1 MYGVIDGI
9 LDAGKIKAR
18 LYDELNGH
26 EFHGDAVIDKTAFS
40 EKDWGDITQA
50 PDAGFIFLIN
60 DDKCILRREN
70 MNDETKAIEPK
81 YITLSSGA
89 TVCLDNIL
97 VVGEVK
103 KIEGLCTESYIFHI
117 HYRGQSLP
125 VVMPYDGNNYLARKD
140 HAELCRKLTGE
151 KE

>member
-9 LDAGKIKAR
+9 LDDGKIKAR

-81 YITLSSGA
+81 YITLPSGA

-97 VVGEVK
+97 
-103 KIEGLCTESYIFHI
+103 C
-117 HYRGQSLP
+117 
-125 VVMPYDGNNYLARKD
+125 D
-140 HAELCRKLTGE
+140 
-151 KE
+151 

>member
-1 MYGVIDGI
+1 MTLEEAYEKRRQECLS
-9 LDAGKIKAR
+9 LDR
-18 LYDELNGH
+18 
-26 EFHGDAVIDKTAFS
+26 
-40 EKDWGDITQA
+40 
-50 PDAGFIFLIN
+50 
-60 DDKCILRREN
+60 
-70 MNDETKAIEPK
+70 
-81 YITLSSGA
+81 
-89 TVCLDNIL
+89 
-97 VVGEVK
+97 EVK